1 MYDLKNKIVFITG
14 ASSGIGAACAEAFAR
29 VGARLLLCARR
40 EERLAAVAEGLR
52 AEHGVDVHTFLL
64 DVRDPD
70 QTAERIAGL
79 REDWQAI
86 EVLVNNAG
94 LGKSWSKAY
103 ETPLDD
109 INVMVDTNIKG
120 VLHVT
125 RNVVPGMLARNRGH
139 VIHIGSTAGR
149 TAYPNGVVYCATKFA
164 VRALN
169 EGLKKDL
176 HGTPIRVSSV
186 DPGMVETEFS
196 LVRFEGD
203 AERAETV
210 YENTIPLTAEDV
222 ADAVF
227 YCATRP
233 LHVNIAEVLMTSIM
247 QSSATMIHRTA

>member
-1 MYDLKNKIVFITG
+1 MQSTLFITG
-14 ASSGIGAACAEAFAR
+14 ATSGIGEAAARAFAR
-29 VGARLLLCARR
+29 EGARLVLAGRR
-40 EERLAAVAEGLR
+40 EARLEALAAKLNVP
-52 AEHGVDVHTFLL
+52 VHTVVL
-64 DVRDPD
+64 DVRDRAAVFAAVEALP
-70 QTAERIAGL
+70 
-79 REDWQAI
+79 EDFHNVDMLI
-86 EVLVNNAG
+86 NNAG
-94 LGKSWSKAY
+94 LALGL
-103 ETPLDD
+103 TPADQSDLDQWEQ
-109 INVMVDTNIKG
+109 MVDTNIKG

-196 LVRFEGD
+196 LVRFDGD

-233 LHVNIAEVLMTSIM
+233 PHVNIAEVLMTSIM